1 MKVRWTR
8 RALQRLEEIGD
19 HIALD
24 NPAAAS
30 RVVAVIGQKVE
41 GLAAHPLVGRAGRVA
56 GTRELVVVGTPYV
69 VAYRIRGQ
77 QIAIL
82 AVFHGAQRWP
92 ATL

>member
-1 MKVRWTR
+1 
-8 RALQRLEEIGD
+8 LQRLEEIGD
-19 HIALD
+19 RIALD
-24 NPAAAS
+24 NPGAAS
-30 RVVAVIGQKVE
+30 RVVAAIGQKVDV
-41 GLAAHPLVGRAGRVA
+41 LAVHPHLGRAGRVA
-56 GTRELVVVGTPYV
+56 GTRELVIAGTPYL